1 MSFGKSRNGSVPCR
15 ELLRMSGIAI
25 VVSFSA
31 VLAQAQAQ
39 PLEALLSQAHQT
51 YADGVIGLQ
60 DVVFAQIPDFHPLR
74 ADLYVPTRSR
84 GADPVVIW
92 VHGGGWGVG
101 GPREGDGGPYGS
113 WPQVLAKLAARGHVV
128 MAINYRFTGE
138 ARFPAQ
144 IQDVKAAVRWIRSN
158 ATQYGADPT
167 QVILWGQSAGGYQV
181 ALAGTACN
189 QAALEPAPQV
199 AGPPMPGMTIVHVDP
214 KQSSCVQG
222 IVDWFGPIEFA
233 RMDAQSPPNAVMKH
247 DLASG
252 PESKLLGCALP
263 TCPPALLE
271 QANPLTYVR
280 ADTPPFLIM
289 QGTADRGVPIQQ
301 SETLYQ
307 ALRAQGVAA
316 RLIEVSGADHM
327 FGGASPRVI
336 GQLIDRVFAWIDHPG
351 GSGEETIAQD
361 TGAAIVKP

>member
-113 WPQVLAKLAARGHVV
+113 WPQVLSLDESPGAAERDSKERNLQVGH
-128 MAINYRFTGE
+128 AIHLGVIPWAYDQKDADDQLE
-138 ARFPAQ
+138 Q
-144 IQDVKAAVRWIRSN
+144 VRS
-158 ATQYGADPT
+158 
-167 QVILWGQSAGGYQV
+167 
-181 ALAGTACN
+181 
-189 QAALEPAPQV
+189 QAERQ
-199 AGPPMPGMTIVHVDP
+199 H
-214 KQSSCVQG
+214 
-222 IVDWFGPIEFA
+222 
-233 RMDAQSPPNAVMKH
+233 RDAQFLSGHPAVHSHGGHPADHGHDDGDHTETGRRDERHQGDEEAVGQAHERGARLCPPHGPSRSGHSPRT
-247 DLASG
+247 LG
-252 PESKLLGCALP
+252 PEVRCVSLL
-263 TCPPALLE
+263 
-271 QANPLTYVR
+271 N
-280 ADTPPFLIM
+280 
-289 QGTADRGVPIQQ
+289 
-301 SETLYQ
+301 
-307 ALRAQGVAA
+307 LR
-316 RLIEVSGADHM
+316 
-327 FGGASPRVI
+327 
-336 GQLIDRVFAWIDHPG
+336 
-351 GSGEETIAQD
+351 
-361 TGAAIVKP
+361 